1 MKIKALPVSV
11 YRTGKMDCTNGG
23 VSSRFN
29 ELLVACPDGHITIDT
44 DAGIPDNFCM
54 AERRE
59 VFGIFGGSME
69 PHMRIVPATV
79 DGSGNVKPRSGWWMN
94 GGNIAGTSDSRFRNL
109 TGVDYPLYIHDR
121 QE

>member
-44 DAGIPDNFCM
+44 EVGIPDNFCM
-54 AERRE
+54 AQNRE
-59 VFGIFGGSME
+59 LFNIYGCDTMKQV
-69 PHMRIVPATV
+69 RIVPATV
-79 DGSGNVKPRSGWWMN
+79 DDSGNVVPRSGWWMY
-94 GGNIAGTSDSRFRNL
+94 GGNIADASDSRLRDM
-109 TGVDYPLYIHDR
+109 TGVFYPLHIHDR